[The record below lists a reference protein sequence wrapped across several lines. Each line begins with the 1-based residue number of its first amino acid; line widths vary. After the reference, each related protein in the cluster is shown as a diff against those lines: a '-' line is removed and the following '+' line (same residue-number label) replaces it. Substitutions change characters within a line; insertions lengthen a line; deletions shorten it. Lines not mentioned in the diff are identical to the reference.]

1 MKNVMD
7 NEDALAIESID
18 DNNAGCQV
26 RRKIEDLLE
35 RRRTRDELGD
45 FDELPNPG

>member
-1 MKNVMD
+1 VKNIMD
-7 NEDALAIESID
+7 NEETTLTIEPIEE
-18 DNNAGCQV
+18 NNAGCQV

-45 FDELPNPG
+45 FDELLGM